1 MATGSAEYQYN
12 VTGKWWGAVFIDSG
26 EAVNN
31 LAKSDIKTGAGVG
44 VRWASPVGPIKLDI
58 ATPWATRTTTEYNF
72 ISVWGQ
78 NYELV

>member
-1 MATGSAEYQYN
+1 MFTGSAEYQYN

-31 LAKSDIKTGAGVG
+31 IHDSNFKTGTGVG

-58 ATPWATRTTTEYNF
+58 ARAVGDKDQRGIEFY
-72 ISVWGQ
+72 IGLGS
-78 NYELV
+78 EL